1 MTAGGWPPL
10 FCEGVKGRTP
20 ETIICLC
27 GVGGALI
34 PEPVSADTEF
44 AKMLRSCKQK
54 TPALCGRFLAGFAG
68 RYLPIANKSNL
79 SMC

>member
-27 GVGGALI
+27 SVGGDLI
-34 PEPVSADTEF
+34 REPVSADTVF
-44 AKMLRSCKQK
+44 AKKLRS
-54 TPALCGRFLAGFAG
+54 
-68 RYLPIANKSNL
+68 YS
-79 SMC
+79 

>member
-27 GVGGALI
+27 SVGGDLI
-34 PEPVSADTEF
+34 REPVSVDMVF
-44 AKMLRSCKQK
+44 VKKLRSY
-54 TPALCGRFLAGFAG
+54 R
-68 RYLPIANKSNL
+68 
-79 SMC
+79 